1 MKIKILGS
9 ADGVSTAERFNE
21 SILLVVGRSY
31 YLFDA
36 GAPVASLLQREKI
49 NNESLKAIF
58 ISHFHIDHCGGLP
71 QLIQNFQLRKRKDE
85 LPLFLPSE
93 GVEKYREILS
103 FFFLP
108 QEFLPFNLLLL
119 PIKKGNIFKDD
130 QIKVDAF
137 PTTHFGNFSRNNQFF
152 KERYPFAS
160 SYSFLI
166 TAENKKIL
174 YSGDIGSVDDIN
186 EFPFSS
192 LNLLILE
199 MAHFPPEEA
208 FRLLKGKEV
217 DKVLLNHISPS
228 YEKGL
233 TDLAEKYLPGK
244 VIIGK
249 DNLEY
254 EL

>member
-1 MKIKILGS
+1 MF
-9 ADGVSTAERFNE
+9 E
-21 SILLVVGRSY
+21 
-31 YLFDA
+31 
-36 GAPVASLLQREKI
+36 
-49 NNESLKAIF
+49 
-58 ISHFHIDHCGGLP
+58 
-71 QLIQNFQLRKRKDE
+71 
-85 LPLFLPSE
+85 
-93 GVEKYREILS
+93 
-103 FFFLP
+103 
-108 QEFLPFNLLLL
+108 
-119 PIKKGNIFKDD
+119 DD

-137 PTTHFGNFSRNNQFF
+137 ATTHFNGFKKSSQFF

-174 YSGDIGSVDDIN
+174 YSGDLGSVNDLN
-186 EFPFSS
+186 QFPLSS

-199 MAHFPPEEA
+199 MAHFSPEEA

-244 VIIGK
+244 VIIGE
-249 DNLEY
+249 DGLEY